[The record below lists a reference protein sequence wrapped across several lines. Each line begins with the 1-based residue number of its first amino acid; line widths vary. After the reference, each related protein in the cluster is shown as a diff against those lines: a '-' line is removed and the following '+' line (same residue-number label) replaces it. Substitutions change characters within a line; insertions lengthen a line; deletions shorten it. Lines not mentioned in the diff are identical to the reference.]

1 MIKVACPSDRKTKE
15 TGEGSSEIRVEEADM
30 VVIKVTTPVVTCR
43 EEEEDHRWEA
53 LIKVGRPSVD
63 IATAVIWVD
72 NIIIATSRT
81 K

>member
-1 MIKVACPSDRKTKE
+1 MIKVACPSDRKTRE
-15 TGEGSSEIRVEEADM
+15 TEEGSSEIRVEEADM

-43 EEEEDHRWEA
+43 EEEDHRWEA

>member
-1 MIKVACPSDRKTKE
+1 MIKVVCPSDRKTRE

-30 VVIKVTTPVVTCR
+30 VVIKVTTLVVTCR
-43 EEEEDHRWEA
+43 EEEDHRWEA

>member
-1 MIKVACPSDRKTKE
+1 MACPSDRRTRE
-15 TGEGSSEIRVEEADM
+15 TEEVSSEIRVEEADM
-30 VVIKVTTPVVTCR
+30 AVIKGTTPVVTCR
-43 EEEEDHRWEA
+43 EEEDHLWEA

-63 IATAVIWVD
+63 IATAVIWVG